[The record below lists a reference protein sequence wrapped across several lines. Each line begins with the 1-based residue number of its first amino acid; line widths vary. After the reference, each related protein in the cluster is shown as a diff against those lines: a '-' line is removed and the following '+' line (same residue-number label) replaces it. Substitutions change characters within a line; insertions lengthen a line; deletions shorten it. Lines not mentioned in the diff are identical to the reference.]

1 MNGRIFILL
10 CLVFAILQGPLL
22 PPVLLEGFALLSL
35 ISTDREQIRT
45 DRLVVLFFSGL
56 LFDLIQDRT
65 IGVTSL
71 IFGVAAVVFQLL
83 GRSGIKNPVFFAV
96 GAVLANIVR
105 AQILFGQIF
114 VIPTII
120 CGLLTYF
127 YFKFTNEENVVYK
140 RY

>member
-1 MNGRIFILL
+1 M
-10 CLVFAILQGPLL
+10 